1 MTKSPTPPQK
11 KDASFLDS
19 KFLASEAGLTGRSGD
34 PLARLLDSDSQNGD
48 PLARLLDSDS
58 RSSDPLARLLD
69 SDSRS
74 SDPLARLLDSNS
86 RKPMD
91 AKTSSGV
98 EGEDES
104 DNEDGSTANLKVE
117 IITHV

>member
-1 MTKSPTPPQK
+1 MAAATKSPTPPQK

-34 PLARLLDSDSQNGD
+34 PLARLLDSDSRNGD

-69 SDSRS
+69 SDSR
-74 SDPLARLLDSNS
+74 
-86 RKPMD
+86 KPMD
-91 AKTSSGV
+91 AKASSGM

-104 DNEDGSTANLKVE
+104 DNEDDSTANLKVE
-117 IITHV
+117 IITHA